1 MLEEQEIILKSY
13 YGKVIEIFGKER
25 LIELLQLMKQLET
38 VMSSEIE
45 EMEAT
50 DTDGG
55 NDGMDD

>member
-1 MLEEQEIILKSY
+1 MVSLHKMA
-13 YGKVIEIFGKER
+13 
-25 LIELLQLMKQLET
+25 ELLQLMKQLET